1 MNVLAVI
8 GAALVVS
15 GVVGIRM
22 APRMVDTQAERGVGA
37 AASAGV
43 SRDDRI
49 RVMKGSGVVI
59 TLVGFGLVLLGVT

>member
-1 MNVLAVI
+1 MNVLAVV
-8 GAALVVS
+8 GAVLVVS
-15 GVVGIRM
+15 GVAGIRM
-22 APRMVDTQAERGVGA
+22 APRMIDAQAERGVGA

-59 TLVGFGLVLLGVT
+59 TLVGFGLILLSVS